1 MTQKKRNAENKIS
14 AKAAPSAATAAMC
27 AVVNHEPPPESS
39 VVGDFGVVEVP
50 GGGGE
55 L

>member
-1 MTQKKRNAENKIS
+1 MTQKKRNAENIIS
-14 AKAAPSAATAAMC
+14 AKAAPPAATAAMC
-27 AVVNHEPPPESS
+27 VVVNQEPPPKSF

-50 GGGGE
+50 GGEGE